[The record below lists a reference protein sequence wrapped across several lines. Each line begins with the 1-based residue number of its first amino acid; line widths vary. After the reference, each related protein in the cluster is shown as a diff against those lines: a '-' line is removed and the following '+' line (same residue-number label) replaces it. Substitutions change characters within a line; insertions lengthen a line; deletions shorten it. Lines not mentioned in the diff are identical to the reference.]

1 MAFLLVSTRI
11 MFHSATECSIERNSH
26 SIVARLKR
34 EGFKLVS
41 IKGSRTIIVPHP
53 KKDLPTGTALALPS
67 VFSAADEED
76 DLTANAI
83 EALRLWAEDET
94 LPTPS
99 SYEEISSLPEVRE
112 HLSAGAF
119 LTRVPFI
126 EDTTRTVRANV
137 TFDKGMLDAID
148 AAAKERGLARS
159 AFLASAARK
168 EIEAA

>member
-1 MAFLLVSTRI
+1 MKYFIALVHKDSDSAFGIS
-11 MFHSATECSIERNSH
+11 F
-26 SIVARLKR
+26 
-34 EGFKLVS
+34 
-41 IKGSRTIIVPHP
+41 P
-53 KKDLPTGTALALPS
+53 DLPA
-67 VFSAADEED
+67 VFSAADEEE

-94 LPTPS
+94 LPMPS
-99 SYEEISSLPEVRE
+99 SYDEISSRQDIRE
-112 HLSAGAF
+112 QLAAGAF

-137 TFDKGMLDAID
+137 TFDKGMLEAID
-148 AAAKERGLARS
+148 KAAKERGLTRS

>member
-1 MAFLLVSTRI
+1 MKYFIALVHKDMDSAFGIS
-11 MFHSATECSIERNSH
+11 F
-26 SIVARLKR
+26 
-34 EGFKLVS
+34 
-41 IKGSRTIIVPHP
+41 P
-53 KKDLPTGTALALPS
+53 DLPA
-67 VFSAADEED
+67 VFSAADEEE

-99 SYEEISSLPEVRE
+99 SYDEISSRQDIRE
-112 HLSAGAF
+112 QLAGGAF
-119 LTRVPFI
+119 LTRIPFI

-148 AAAKERGLARS
+148 RAAKERGLTRS